1 MSMGNWKIFRM
12 STVAAA
18 FAAGLM
24 GSQATLLS
32 QRIPWLT
39 LFVMFAASI
48 PAMLLIVWLQ
58 RINPWS
64 APTWQFPDW
73 ALNPFQLREP
83 LQFFHFTGYLIFAAG
98 LGGIVGGM
106 YGSNAITANN
116 QMLVA
121 IGLGQLAGVYACTIV
136 FRAKMAPRPPQG

>member
-1 MSMGNWKIFRM
+1 MSMNNWKMFRM
-12 STVAAA
+12 SAVAVA

-24 GSQATLLS
+24 GAQATLVS
-32 QRIPWLT
+32 QRIPWIIL
-39 LFVMFAASI
+39 LAMFAASI
-48 PAMLLIVWLQ
+48 PAMLLIIWLQ
-58 RINPWS
+58 RINPWT
-64 APTWQFPDW
+64 AATWQFPDW

-106 YGSNAITANN
+106 YGSHAITANN

-136 FRAKMAPRPPQG
+136 FRTKMAPRPPQD

>member
-1 MSMGNWKIFRM
+1 MSMSNWKIFRM
-12 STVAAA
+12 ATVAAA

-24 GSQATLLS
+24 GAQAALVS
-32 QRIPWLT
+32 QRIPWIT
-39 LFVMFAASI
+39 LFAMFAASI
-48 PAMLLIVWLQ
+48 PAMLLIIWLQ

-64 APTWQFPDW
+64 APAWRFPDW

-106 YGSNAITANN
+106 YGSHAITANN

-136 FRAKMAPRPPQG
+136 FRTKMAPRLPQG